1 MHMSDAS
8 TERTGGC
15 LCGAVRYRT
24 QGEPAWVAHCHCTSC
39 RRTAGAAFVTYA
51 GFKRP
56 FFAYVKG
63 TPKVFESSPGVERS
77 FCPSCGTPLTYEGAR
92 WPDEVHIFV
101 CTLDEPQS
109 LAPQAHVYMAETMPW
124 VHLDDNLPRFPTTV
138 SAGKSG
144 A

>member
-1 MHMSDAS
+1 MNATQ

-24 QGEPAWVAHCHCTSC
+24 QGPPAWVAHCHCTSC

-56 FFAYVKG
+56 NFEFTKG
-63 TPKVFESSPGVERS
+63 TPRVFESSPGVLRS
-77 FCPSCGTPLTYEGAR
+77 FCGACGTPLTYEGAR

-101 CTLDEPQS
+101 CTLDQPDS
-109 LAPQAHVYMAETMPW
+109 LAPQAHVYTSEAMPW
-124 VHLDDNLPRFPTTV
+124 VHLDDNLPRFPTTE
-138 SAGKSG
+138 SAGKSN